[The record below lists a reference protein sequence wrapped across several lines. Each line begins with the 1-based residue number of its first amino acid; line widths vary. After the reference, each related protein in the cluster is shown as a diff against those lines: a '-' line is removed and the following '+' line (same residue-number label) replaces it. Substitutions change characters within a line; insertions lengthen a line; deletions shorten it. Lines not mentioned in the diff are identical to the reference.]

1 MADALV
7 ATLTRVGT
15 AAFEAEA
22 GSGGTLVLDGT
33 PKIGGEGKG
42 MRPMELLV
50 TALAGCAAMDVVS
63 ILAKQ
68 KEPLED
74 LTIEVEAARKD
85 AVPAKLESAHLR
97 FTATGDVNPK
107 KLERAVRLSV
117 EKYCSVKDSL
127 DPNLPVTFET
137 ILT

>member
-1 MADALV
+1 MADLL

-15 AAFEAEA
+15 AAFEAES
-22 GSGGTLVLDGT
+22 GSGGKLVLDGT
-33 PKIGGEGKG
+33 PAIGGKGRG

-74 LTIEVEAARKD
+74 LRIDVEAARKD
-85 AVPAKLESAHLR
+85 AIPARLESAHLR
-97 FTATGDVNPK
+97 FLATGDVNPK
-107 KLERAVRLSV
+107 KLERAARLSV

-127 DPNLPVTFET
+127 DPALPITFET
-137 ILT
+137 SLL